1 MQPTLFAPT
10 MITAKIFPPLPYE
23 EQALQHR
30 LQDCFDRFTP
40 ADKADMIAQLWAA
53 PSEPDVALNGLAPP
67 CGTLGLG
74 LSLCDRMAQDGEL
87 TAVQHP
93 LACAAHKVILS
104 IASGAMQVPQ
114 PPLEHLA
121 RLCHMALKWQVLQPD
136 NASEVALRD
145 VWLHFCQLAPLPAEF
160 SAIADA
166 GEQVDW
172 HVLHQ
177 GISLLSAPHDN
188 VLVSPTVLYN
198 PVHQDSIRDV
208 ARYLRDDLT
217 LGLNVAREKLQHLSS
232 GQMLLLPM
240 MSAPVC
246 PYEGTALTGHFS
258 AVVAVKKEDVWHFA
272 IFDSLDDSDTELL
285 KEAVLGQLI
294 PKKRGRYH
302 FFQQHFQQRNDCAVH
317 VYNFFSRCLAAK
329 EAFLSG
335 PALWRNLFD
344 DYRQEAAD
352 LTQALGDDNALSST
366 LLRRYF
372 MLECLANGYR
382 PDEWGMVQQQVT
394 ATRRAPKRSQ
404 SLTNSFRQL
413 LGCAGHYRR
422 LEDN

>member
-10 MITAKIFPPLPYE
+10 MITAKIYPPLPCE

-53 PSEPDVALNGLAPP
+53 PSEPDIALNGLAPP

-93 LACAAHKVILS
+93 LACAAHKVLLS

-188 VLVSPTVLYN
+188 VLVSPTVLNN
-198 PVHQDSIRDV
+198 PEFIR
-208 ARYLRDDLT
+208 
-217 LGLNVAREKLQHLSS
+217 E
-232 GQMLLLPM
+232 
-240 MSAPVC
+240 
-246 PYEGTALTGHFS
+246 
-258 AVVAVKKEDVWHFA
+258 
-272 IFDSLDDSDTELL
+272 
-285 KEAVLGQLI
+285 
-294 PKKRGRYH
+294 
-302 FFQQHFQQRNDCAVH
+302 
-317 VYNFFSRCLAAK
+317 
-329 EAFLSG
+329 
-335 PALWRNLFD
+335 
-344 DYRQEAAD
+344 
-352 LTQALGDDNALSST
+352 
-366 LLRRYF
+366 
-372 MLECLANGYR
+372 
-382 PDEWGMVQQQVT
+382 
-394 ATRRAPKRSQ
+394 
-404 SLTNSFRQL
+404 
-413 LGCAGHYRR
+413 
-422 LEDN
+422 